1 MEGNSAVQLLLGFDV
16 RVHVKLNDF
25 FLLLCEFHQVFQIS
39 VQGGLRTVLVRFDL
53 VEDLEKAK
61 FCGSV
66 KTQEVSYNTLD
77 DMQGRPCAVGICKY
91 FGLNDSQVEV
101 SIIRMSKFCA

>member
-1 MEGNSAVQLLLGFDV
+1 MEGNSALQLLLGFDV

-53 VEDLEKAK
+53 IEDLEKDK
-61 FCGSV
+61 FCSCV
-66 KTQEVSYNTLD
+66 KNQEVSFSTFD
-77 DMQGRPCAVGICKY
+77 DMQGCPSAVGICKY
-91 FGLNDSQVEV
+91 FGHNASQH
-101 SIIRMSKFCA
+101 R